1 MGIVSITA
9 KNSRRRDS
17 VEYICHWCEEV
28 IFVDEADMQHRNGM
42 VLFRCPEC
50 GEYNEYEEA
59 EDDRV

>member
-1 MGIVSITA
+1 M
-9 KNSRRRDS
+9 
-17 VEYICHWCEEV
+17 EYICHWCEEV

-59 EDDRV
+59 EDACSCSL